1 MDFKNVQS
9 ASREGMRDIPEETN
23 IDYEKENEEE
33 LDIRFKKDDSEEL
46 KKLGRQT
53 EV

>member
-9 ASREGMRDIPEETN
+9 AKRDNMKDMPSDTE
-23 IDYEKENEEE
+23 IDYENYDEEA
-33 LDIRFKKDDSEEL
+33 L

-53 EV
+53 ED

>member
-1 MDFKNVQS
+1 MDWKNVQT
-9 ASREGMRDIPEETN
+9 ASRKGMKDIPEETN
-23 IDYEKENEEE
+23 IDYEKE
-33 LDIRFKKDDSEEL
+33 DDEKL